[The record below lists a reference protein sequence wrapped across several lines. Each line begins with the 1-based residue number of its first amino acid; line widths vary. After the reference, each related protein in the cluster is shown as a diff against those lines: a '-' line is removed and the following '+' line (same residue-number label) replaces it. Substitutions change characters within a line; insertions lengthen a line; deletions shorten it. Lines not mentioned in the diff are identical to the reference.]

1 MDKACWGNTHRPL
14 LKDNAGLKIH
24 TVASEGKGNQCLT
37 DVWCIRIIEP
47 LLGLFSW
54 SAFSLPQ
61 IDNLCGIFRH
71 FNGSV
76 PPSQTNQTRLRWCYC
91 TIFHRGSETLKNWHR
106 ASGMWC
112 SLLPLWRFSFDSAPT
127 FIHSKCRRLQT
138 TKTYKTSRSTPPP
151 LPAAIRCKD
160 TVANTTQSQAAR
172 ENSWLELQLYY
183 IIWNSQEHHLE
194 IGNCLFQ
201 FRRV

>member
-14 LKDNAGLKIH
+14 LKDNAELKIH
-24 TVASEGKGNQCLT
+24 TFASEGKGNQCLT

-54 SAFSLPQ
+54 STFSLPQ

-106 ASGMWC
+106 ASGMWR

-138 TKTYKTSRSTPPP
+138 TKMYKTSRSSPPSQLLSGVKTQWPKP
-151 LPAAIRCKD
+151 L
-160 TVANTTQSQAAR
+160 NAR
-172 ENSWLELQLYY
+172 QQEKTAGWSCSS
-183 IIWNSQEHHLE
+183 IILFETDICNSQEHLLE
-194 IGNCLFQ
+194 SG
-201 FRRV
+201 RGVVSD